1 MTLKELFERCNFN
14 EIAPFIVK
22 IYPEH
27 KHMLPDYKM
36 AFDILRNMTPEIN
49 SDHNIKDIEISL
61 CRDEQDESEPYISVY
76 SCEGDYW
83 QSSLAKE
90 IVVSDDLH
98 LSDNEIAAHLL
109 WSITFYGFSPDERDD
124 IIDSLGKAEKR
135 FPNQTVKIEG
145 MIHRFTVDTKSFTRK
160 ELEYLFNTDMIT
172 ERKYRSHSY
181 DVSQRIEYLKDLIAN
196 YESDNFSDYT
206 SFILMFRTSS
216 DYPLD
221 QSESKALKNLFN
233 QHLPASANVRYGY
246 GYDEKLGTD
255 VGILLLG
262 SK

>member
-1 MTLKELFERCNFN
+1 MTLKELFERSNFN

-36 AFDILRNMTPEIN
+36 A
-49 SDHNIKDIEISL
+49 
-61 CRDEQDESEPYISVY
+61 
-76 SCEGDYW
+76 
-83 QSSLAKE
+83 
-90 IVVSDDLH
+90 
-98 LSDNEIAAHLL
+98 
-109 WSITFYGFSPDERDD
+109 
-124 IIDSLGKAEKR
+124 
-135 FPNQTVKIEG
+135 
-145 MIHRFTVDTKSFTRK
+145 FTVDTKSFTRK

-181 DVSQRIEYLKDLIAN
+181 EVSQRIEYLKDLVAN

-206 SFILMFRTSS
+206 RFILMFRTSS

-221 QSESKALKNLFN
+221 QSESEALQNLFN